1 MTQEQKLTSLLNSE
15 VACLQLLL
23 DTLNREF
30 DALTNSDIDT
40 LEQVTQNKNNALAK
54 QAEATLAR
62 QHFVDV
68 TPHENTDKGLQ
79 QLIVGYK
86 NQNSLSATIGQLRSL
101 AEQCQNTNRTNGR
114 LILQK
119 QQHTR
124 NALDILRQADSS
136 PSTYSVQGGTIT
148 GSESRSLGKA

>member
-1 MTQEQKLTSLLNSE
+1 MAQEQKLTALLNNEATCLQVLLDALNSE
-15 VACLQLLL
+15 F
-23 DTLNREF
+23 N
-30 DALTNSDIDT
+30 ALTSSDIDT
-40 LEQVTQNKNNALAK
+40 LEQITQTKNDALAK

-62 QHFVDV
+62 QHFVAT

-79 QLIVGYK
+79 QLIAGYK
-86 NQNSLSATIGQLRSL
+86 NQDSLSITIGKLRSL

-114 LILQK
+114 LILKK

-136 PSTYSVQGGTIT
+136 PSIYSVQGDTIT